1 MPMIPTAIYQL
12 CEEKLAARYA
22 LISRANDRLKEARA
36 RAYTVQGMAADPN
49 GGSHGSGRGDALE
62 RKTIAVLEAET
73 GLRAALRWDD
83 VMHRLDRLFPP
94 ESKEGTIAG
103 YLYGWTMHR
112 PLTQEEVCRILGVER
127 KTVRKYRDAVVIN
140 CALLAA
146 AAGLVDMEEGDT

>member
-1 MPMIPTAIYQL
+1 MIPTAIYRL
-12 CEEKLAARYA
+12 CEEKLLARYA
-22 LISRANDRLKEARA
+22 LISRANDRLREARG
-36 RAYTVQGMAADPN
+36 RAYAVQGMAADPN
-49 GGSHGSGRGDALE
+49 GGSHGSGSGDALE
-62 RKTIAVLEAET
+62 RKSIAVIEAET
-73 GLRAALRWDD
+73 ALMAALRWDD

-112 PLTQEEVCRILGVER
+112 PLTQEEVCRILDVER
-127 KTVRKYRDAVVIN
+127 KTVRKYRDTVVIN